1 MDIKPVKVK
10 KVTKTEFELEDGRI
24 YEHPVELDE
33 VPTVEEFQKIY
44 DEWVIKFKDMFGEKG
59 KDIC

>member
-1 MDIKPVKVK
+1 MEIKTVKVI
-10 KVTKTEFELEDGRI
+10 KVTKTEFELEDGRT

-44 DEWVIKFKDMFGEKG
+44 DEWVVKFKNMLGDSNE
-59 KDIC
+59 